1 MRDKA
6 IAEWKEKKIARAVF
20 EFSCG
25 GDSMNETNLVFK
37 DENDEEVD
45 VSGDLDAHIE
55 GKLWNEVTFYE
66 CSDGHYMGEFGEV
79 IIELDE
85 DNFDEPTFTFDK
97 QSKSEW
103 EESLF
108 AEVDITLTDE
118 ELEFCKSYVMNIN
131 GGGDGEAIN
140 YKADLILTEEK
151 EELVKNLIE
160 KIDSEVCNADYQENI
175 DYEKSDWYTFTTDDE
190 NEGIDELQFNPN
202 GTLKVFASQRFYLIK
217 NENE

>member
-85 DNFDEPTFTFDK
+85 DKTLDFYGISDRTTLQIIHKTRPISISFKGDSLPPRRLSESMPSASIFENYQPSPLDTFDIHK
-97 QSKSEW
+97 YSKSNSPNIYFLADQSK
-103 EESLF
+103 
-108 AEVDITLTDE
+108 DIMRQIQTLTDTME
-118 ELEFCKSYVMNIN
+118 TIANRLERLETRV
-131 GGGDGEAIN
+131 
-140 YKADLILTEEK
+140 
-151 EELVKNLIE
+151 
-160 KIDSEVCNADYQENI
+160 
-175 DYEKSDWYTFTTDDE
+175 TTIY
-190 NEGIDELQFNPN
+190 NSVIIP
-202 GTLKVFASQRFYLIK
+202 KK
-217 NENE
+217 